1 MNDEIRKAF
10 ADLSELMFLIN
21 YDFAP
26 WLDEIKLEFETWGYI
41 KTHKEKLDIIVSG
54 LKIDAIFSEKLQRL
68 IDLLGTH
75 Q

>member
-1 MNDEIRKAF
+1 MNDEICKAF

-26 WLDEIKLEFETWGYI
+26 WLDEIKLEIETWGYI
-41 KTHKEKLDIIVSG
+41 KTHKEKLDFIVRG
-54 LKIDAIFSEKLQRL
+54 LKNDAIFSEKLQRL
-68 IDLLGTH
+68 IDLLGTY